1 METIK
6 IFGVEYKLPMFLP
19 DATKAVVRGVD
30 GMDLRNAEIS
40 GVMVNSYHLME
51 NPGVEIL
58 KKIGGVKKFMNWKGL
73 VSSDSGGWQ
82 IFSLLKRSEGGNP
95 SSSRLR
101 RGEGGITDK
110 GIMLMMG
117 KNKRKL
123 FTPEDSMK
131 IQMAIGSDI
140 MICLDDFSRP
150 GSSKK
155 EVEESVERTI
165 LWARRCKVE
174 FGKLTANLKKKPML
188 IAVVQGDRFLDLRK
202 KCAEALIEMGFD
214 GYGYGGYPVDDKGRL
229 DLKLSKYLA
238 SILPDDKIKFALGI
252 GRLSDIKSLAAFGWN
267 VFDCTLPT
275 RDGRHGRLYLGE
287 DRYLYIKKGVFA
299 VDKRPIDEKCD
310 CFTCKNYSRAYLNH
324 LFKVGDTLVYRLTSI
339 HNLAVYARLMKS
351 LQE

>member
-1 METIK
+1 MNKIK
-6 IFGVEYKLPMFLP
+6 IAGVEYKLPMFLP
-19 DATKAVVRGVD
+19 DATRAVVRGVD
-30 GMDLRNAEIS
+30 SADLKNVGIS

-51 NPGVEIL
+51 KPGVDIL

-82 IFSLLKRSEGGNP
+82 IFSLLKRSGGG
-95 SSSRLR
+95 R
-101 RGEGGITDK
+101 GITDK
-110 GIMLMMG
+110 GIMLVMG

-123 FTPEDSMK
+123 FTPEDSMR

-140 MICLDDFSRP
+140 MICLDDFSKP

-155 EVEESVERTI
+155 EVKESVGRTI

-174 FGKLTANLKKKPML
+174 FEKLTMNLKKKPML

-202 KCAEALIEMGFD
+202 KCADALIEMGFD
-214 GYGYGGYPVDDKGRL
+214 GFGYGGYPVDDKGRL

-252 GRLSDIKSLAAFGWN
+252 GRLSDIKFLASFGWN

-287 DRYLYIKKGVFA
+287 KNLADSMGKYMYVKRGVF
-299 VDKRPIDEKCD
+299 VSDKRPIDENCD

-324 LFKVGDTLVYRLTSI
+324 LFKVEDTLVYRLASI
-339 HNLAVYARLMKS
+339 HNLAVYARLMKE
-351 LQE
+351 LQR